1 MLRGKANHATFKLN
15 ETCINFRAFFCE
27 GCRNPALLC
36 SCGTEDKYEN
46 SDDYHAENVQVS
58 RPATV

>member
-15 ETCINFRAFFCE
+15 ETCVNFRAFFCE

-46 SDDYHAENVQVS
+46 SDDYHA
-58 RPATV
+58 